1 MELFLIRKVRGGSFP
16 PPKMKTNL
24 PPTNSPEETI
34 HGRGLRMTGQRRA
47 VYDALMGRRDHPT
60 AVEVFTRVRTQ
71 LPSISLATVYN
82 CLETLSS
89 CGLVKTV
96 NLERGPARYCPNL
109 EEHAHFHCE
118 HCGTVLD
125 LPLRTR
131 RHPQDVWEL
140 PENLSITHHEV
151 AFRGACPKCAA
162 TNHESKNEK
171 RK

>member
-1 MELFLIRKVRGGSFP
+1 
-16 PPKMKTNL
+16 
-24 PPTNSPEETI
+24 
-34 HGRGLRMTGQRRA
+34 MTGQRRA

-109 EEHAHFHCE
+109 QEHAHFHCE

-162 TNHESKNEK
+162 TNHESKNEQ